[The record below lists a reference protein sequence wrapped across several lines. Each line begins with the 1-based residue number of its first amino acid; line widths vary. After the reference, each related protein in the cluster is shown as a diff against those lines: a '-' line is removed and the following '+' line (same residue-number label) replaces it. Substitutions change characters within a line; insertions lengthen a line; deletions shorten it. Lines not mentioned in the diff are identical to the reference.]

1 MVENGYAVTG
11 GKWSTWPDQFNNL
24 VGDNSG
30 AGWNLE
36 KVYSGI
42 IIGRAPEVAGS
53 VRSSSCELWT
63 GGGNHPWHTGF
74 KIGGVMSSFRWF
86 DEYGYSGFTA
96 QGAHVTKQATGYDD
110 LKEREL
116 EGGETATMRYLL
128 EDLQFYGFSGT
139 DSCGRKNV
147 ALSNEMAGDG
157 EGTAGPIGANFGKA
171 TCYPVEVR
179 GCSFPETPDYA
190 RLRFSE
196 GPTAAEVQ
204 WSLCTVFDPDQ
215 SIMGGS
221 TFLDEGVDTYFLKP
235 AKIHE
240 WPPEVLR
247 DCQNWASTDFADDYD
262 GQGTCLWWLRKYD
275 NLRSAITNQELR
287 GQVEAGLSGTQYPDA
302 SCEEIFTT
310 DGTLLKNNVQLC
322 KNMEHVVLK
331 SFIPE
336 KVVSGAEV
344 LYGPVGYINMY
355 DANFGSSNFA
365 GDGDTSVDIYRDY
378 TDPRGTQ
385 IPPMTGKET
394 ESFMPILSRYTQ
406 PYLAHLVNHGYYR
419 IEYTGDITLF
429 DGDFLEYQ
437 LVSLTDLPIVND
449 DYAIIIDIEFMK
461 AVKLAFYYNGANVPA
476 SSRRNQVTLSAPA
489 GTNYLDPVSKVVS
502 FVVRGTAKPVRI
514 KYLDVVAVGLGV
526 STSFNDFFS
535 DNFLDPNAID
545 SSYSSMVP
553 PTYAANYDPDGG
565 SIVKSNTFVK
575 NLASVLNINPA
586 RIRVVNVVPGNRR
599 RLRELAANNPDKWQ
613 YVHESVDPSQRN
625 LVGDGLGLDFEL
637 SALDLCEDVV
647 CGKHGDCNA
656 QGICVCDSG
665 WVGPVCNITV
675 ANCTSSS
682 ASECTAS
689 SSAERRLRRSLLS
702 STNVTNSSQS
712 TYQELMEKAD
722 TLVVASGSGTLD
734 TGYVVTE
741 LAVSLPDDEC
751 GVPGGDST
759 SCDDAC
765 GVINGDNS
773 TCADACGLLIE
784 GFYLIEK
791 TVSGLFLITHYL
803 IEF

>member
-1 MVENGYAVTG
+1 MVENGLAVTG
-11 GKWSTWPDQFNNL
+11 GSWITWPDRKHNL
-24 VGDNSG
+24 MADRSG
-30 AGWNLE
+30 AGWNLK
-36 KVYSGI
+36 KVYNGTI
-42 IIGRAPEVAGS
+42 VGRAPEVAGS

-63 GGGNHPWHTGF
+63 GGGNHPYSLGF
-74 KIGGVMSSFRWF
+74 KIGGSMSSFRWF
-86 DEYGYSGFTA
+86 DEYGYSGFAA
-96 QGAHVTKQATGYDD
+96 QGPFVITQGTGYDD

-128 EDLQFYGFSGT
+128 EDLKFYGFSGT

-147 ALSNEMAGDG
+147 ALSNELAGDG
-157 EGTAGPIGANFGKA
+157 EGTASPIGANYGKA
-171 TCYPVEVR
+171 TCYPIEVR
-179 GCSFPETPDYA
+179 GCAFPETPDYA

-196 GPTAAEVQ
+196 GPTAAEPQ
-204 WSLCTVFDPDQ
+204 WALCTVFDPDQ

-221 TFLDEGVDTYFLKP
+221 TFLDAGVDTYFLKP
-235 AKIHE
+235 AKVHE

-247 DCQNWASTDFADDYD
+247 DCQNWAYADYADDYD

-275 NLRSAITNQELR
+275 NLRAAITNKKLR
-287 GQVEAGLSGTQYPDA
+287 GQVEAGLSGTQYSSA
-302 SCEEIFTT
+302 SCEEVFTA
-310 DGTLLKNNVQLC
+310 DGDLMDNNVQLC

-336 KVVSGAEV
+336 KVISGSEV
-344 LYGPVGYINMY
+344 IYGPVGYINMY
-355 DANFGSSNFA
+355 DANAGSSNFA

-378 TDPRGTQ
+378 PDPRGTQ
-385 IPPMTGKET
+385 MPPMTGKEI
-394 ESFMPILSRYTQ
+394 EAFNPLLERYTQ

-429 DGDFLEYQ
+429 NGDFLEYQ
-437 LVSLTDLPIVND
+437 LVSLTDAPIVND
-449 DYAIIIDIEFMK
+449 DYAMVIDIKFMK
-461 AVKLAFYYNGANVPA
+461 AVKLAFYYDGAKVPA
-476 SSRRNQVTLSAPA
+476 SPRRNQVSLSAPA

-502 FVVRGTAKPVRI
+502 FVLRGTAKPVRI
-514 KYLDVVAVGLGV
+514 KHLDVVAVGLGV
-526 STSFNDFFS
+526 STSFSDFFT

-553 PTYAANYDPDGG
+553 PTYSANYDPDGG
-565 SIVKSNTFVK
+565 NIVKSNPFVK

-599 RLRELAANNPDKWQ
+599 RRLRELAAGNPSKWQ
-613 YVHESVDPSQRN
+613 YVHESMDPSQRN
-625 LVGDGLGLDFEL
+625 LLDDGLALDFEL

-647 CGKHGDCNA
+647 CGSRGDCNA

-665 WVGPVCNITV
+665 YAGDTCNITV

-682 ASECTAS
+682 ASGCTVS
-689 SSAERRLRRSLLS
+689 SSAERRLRRSLMS
-702 STNVTNSSQS
+702 SYANATNSSQS

-734 TGYVVTE
+734 TGYEVTE
-741 LAVSLPDDEC
+741 LAVSLPNDEC

-759 SCDDAC
+759 TCFDAC

-773 TCADACGLLIE
+773 TCADACGMLII
-784 GFYLIEK
+784 YL
-791 TVSGLFLITHYL
+791 
-803 IEF
+803 

>member
-1 MVENGYAVTG
+1 MVENGIAITG
-11 GKWSTWPDQFNNL
+11 GKWDLWPDRMLNL
-24 VGDNSG
+24 PGDNMG
-30 AGWNLE
+30 AGWNLQ
-36 KVYSGI
+36 KVYNGTI
-42 IIGRAPEVAGS
+42 VGRAPEVAGS

-63 GGGNHPWHTGF
+63 WGGDHPWHHGY
-74 KIGGVMSSFRWF
+74 KIGGEMSAWRWF
-86 DEYGYSGFTA
+86 QEYGYSGISA
-96 QGAHVTKQATGYDD
+96 QGAHVTTQGTGYDD

-128 EDLQFYGFSGT
+128 EDLKFYGFSGT

-157 EGTAGPIGANFGKA
+157 EGTAEPIGANFGKA

-179 GCSFPETPDYA
+179 GCTFPETPDYA

-196 GPTAAEVQ
+196 GPSTAEVQ
-204 WSLCTVFDPDQ
+204 WALCKVFDPDH
-215 SIMGGS
+215 SIMAGS
-221 TFLDEGVDTYFLKP
+221 AFLEGGVDSYFLKS
-235 AKIHE
+235 AQTHE

-247 DCQNWASTDFADDYD
+247 DCQNWAYADYADDYD

-275 NLRSAITNQELR
+275 NVRAAITNEELR

-302 SCEEIFTT
+302 SCEEIFTA
-310 DGTLLKNNVQLC
+310 DGDLVNNNVKLC
-322 KNMEHVVLK
+322 KNMEPVILK

-336 KVVSGAEV
+336 KVISGSEV

-355 DANFGSSNFA
+355 DANYGSSNFA

-385 IPPMTGKET
+385 MPPMTGKET
-394 ESFMPILSRYTQ
+394 ESFNPILSRYTQ

-429 DGDFLEYQ
+429 NGDFLEYQ
-437 LVSLTDLPIVND
+437 LVSLTDAPFVND
-449 DYAIIIDIEFMK
+449 DYAIVIDIKFMK
-461 AVKLAFYYNGANVPA
+461 AVKLSFYYNGASVPA
-476 SSRRNQVTLSAPA
+476 SSRRDQVTLSAPA

-514 KYLDVVAVGLGV
+514 KHLDVVAVGLGV
-526 STSFNDFFS
+526 STSFSDFFA

-565 SIVKSNTFVK
+565 NIVKSNTFVA

-586 RIRVVNVVPGNRR
+586 RLRVVNIVPGNRRR
-599 RLRELAANNPDKWQ
+599 RLRELAAENPDKWQ
-613 YVHESVDPSQRN
+613 YVHESIDPARRN
-625 LVGDGLGLDFEL
+625 LLDSDEELALDFEM

-647 CGKHGDCNA
+647 CGSHGDCNT
-656 QGICVCDSG
+656 QGICVCDFG
-665 WVGPVCNITV
+665 WAGSTCNITV

-682 ASECTAS
+682 ASECTVS
-689 SSAERRLRRSLLS
+689 SSAERRLRRSLMS
-702 STNVTNSSQS
+702 SYTNSTANATNTSQS
-712 TYQELMEKAD
+712 TFQELMEKAD
-722 TLVVASGSGTLD
+722 ALVVASSSGTLD

-759 SCDDAC
+759 TCFDAC

-773 TCADACGLLIE
+773 TCADACG
-784 GFYLIEK
+784 
-791 TVSGLFLITHYL
+791 T
-803 IEF
+803 